1 MSEPRRD
8 PRWALRPHVRRVVAW
23 LRALPEAELLLLLGV
38 VAAVVAFGAAL
49 GFAKLTESVWR
60 GHGGTTWDAHVHHW
74 LVQHRTPWLSD
85 VFRALTRLG
94 NPGVIVVVTVVAVV
108 VLLVVHRPRLAAFM
122 VASTCG
128 AALLVLSVKTLVGRP
143 RPASIDRLVTVSG
156 PAFPSGHAAQSI
168 ACYGAVAVV
177 VVWLVRSPLLRAV
190 VAVGAVA
197 LGLLVGASRAYLGV
211 HWPSDVVAGWF
222 LAIAWLSGLVV
233 AFVADDLIRRR
244 RAGPGSAH
252 LG

>member
-1 MSEPRRD
+1 
-8 PRWALRPHVRRVVAW
+8 
-23 LRALPEAELLLLLGV
+23 
-38 VAAVVAFGAAL
+38 
-49 GFAKLTESVWR
+49 
-60 GHGGTTWDAHVHHW
+60 
-74 LVQHRTPWLSD
+74 
-85 VFRALTRLG
+85 
-94 NPGVIVVVTVVAVV
+94 
-108 VLLVVHRPRLAAFM
+108 M